1 MNTALLLTVLEDGLW
16 SALAAAGFAMLFN
29 VPVRTLPGCA
39 ILGAVGHAARTL
51 LMQMGMSV
59 EAGTL
64 AGATLVGFLGLI
76 FARRWRTPATVY
88 TLSGAIPMVPGS
100 LAFRTMIGLLQL
112 AEAAPEAAAPM
123 LADVSVSAI
132 KTGLILGAIAVG
144 ITAPSLLI
152 VRQRPLAR

>member
-1 MNTALLLTVLEDGLW
+1 MNVALLLLVLEDALW
-16 SALAAAGFAMLFN
+16 SALAATGFAMLFN

-51 LMQMGMSV
+51 LMQMGMSI

-64 AGATLVGFLGLI
+64 AGATLVGFLGLV
-76 FARRWRTPATVY
+76 FARRWKTPSSVY
-88 TLSGAIPMVPGS
+88 TLSGAIPMVPGA
-100 LAFRTMIGLLQL
+100 LAYRTMIGLLKL
-112 AEAAPEAAAPM
+112 AEAAPDAAALM

-144 ITAPSLLI
+144 IAAPSLLFF
-152 VRQRPLAR
+152 RQRPLA